1 MEAVGI
7 EEVAVH
13 PVSRIDGGISRTT
26 GVGQPPKSAGEC
38 GPTDDLGT
46 NDPRIL
52 ARDELLARIHAA
64 AEARQ
69 IEPSVAATMIA
80 LIYEI
85 PTLASER
92 RSGM

>member
-1 MEAVGI
+1 MVEAVGI

-13 PVSRIDGGISRTT
+13 PVSRIDGRISRTT
-26 GVGQPPKSAGEC
+26 GVGRPQKNPEERALK
-38 GPTDDLGT
+38 DDLGT
-46 NDPRIL
+46 NDPRVL

-80 LIYEI
+80 LIDEI

-92 RSGM
+92 